1 MSLFP
6 PEIFHLISN
15 LNVPFG
21 IPASSFPNLS
31 FAGLLRKCQPSPQ
44 ALWRGR
50 EAVGCLTGS
59 LGWQRVLSIPSP
71 QQIYPKE
78 LNQPQ
83 SVPQLMGSPVTAKG
97 ERRHT
102 AVCPS
107 GTISS
112 ALNTTVS
119 PGAGWHCPV
128 LSHPTAREL
137 LDMGSVTVSPRGAA
151 GQVRLSVCHKKL
163 FSHRVLVCN
172 NSSPKSL
179 LPQLRSGIFSQ
190 QQTLHEVLGPAAGQG
205 LGAAVSCPTTHPG
218 EQRAEPWLHVQGA
231 QSPSLMMDSQK

>member
-59 LGWQRVLSIPSP
+59 LSTTGVVESSLH
-71 QQIYPKE
+71 
-78 LNQPQ
+78 PQ
-83 SVPQLMGSPVTAKG
+83 SPPDLPQGAEAAPVCAPTHGFPCDSKRG
-97 ERRHT
+97 KETHSN
-102 AVCPS
+102 PS
-107 GTISS
+107 GTVSS
-112 ALNTTVS
+112 ALNTPVS

-179 LPQLRSGIFSQ
+179 LPQMRSGIFSQ
-190 QQTLHEVLGPAAGQG
+190 QQTLHEVLGPAAGQ
-205 LGAAVSCPTTHPG
+205 ACPTLTLATAHPG
-218 EQRAEPWLHVQGA
+218 EWAAAKG
-231 QSPSLMMDSQK
+231 